1 MSSSDA
7 TLDPAALAASQ
18 AAAEAAR
25 RMTIEAWTLYGVGM
39 VVTFL
44 RMFARAK
51 AVGFRN
57 FRADDYLAF
66 GAAIFYTIQSTLA
79 YEVGN
84 IAHGLANNGMTD
96 DERTAL
102 STTDPEFTLRV
113 IGSKIQVAGWTTY
126 SALLLLLKL
135 SMLFFYL
142 RLTEGLGRRY
152 RMRIWIGFGLVIGT
166 FMASI
171 LAVFL
176 ACIPFDKYWQISPD
190 PGNSCQAAISLPI
203 IWTSFAANVSTD
215 IYLILIPI
223 PLLWESTLRLI
234 KKIASTIVLGAGIF
248 VLVCATLKSI
258 FVLVDP
264 VNGAQLAGT
273 WGTRETFVAVVT
285 TNLPM
290 IFPLIRTWLKPLW
303 PSMLRSSKK
312 AYKTPSGF
320 QTIGGG
326 NGQYGNSQRSR
337 DRRTGPSSANPI
349 TANISFTESEERI
362 MNDVKMQD
370 IKTSTS
376 SVSPIPGSKPPNG
389 IVVSN
394 EIQVTIDDRT
404 SQFVEQRPQHPRE
417 AW

>member
-7 TLDPAALAASQ
+7 ALDPAALAAAQ

-25 RMTIEAWTLYGVGM
+25 RMTIEAWTLYAIGM

-44 RMFARAK
+44 RMFARVK

-66 GAAIFYTIQSTLA
+66 AAAIFYTIQSTLA

-96 DERTAL
+96 AERVAL
-102 STTDPEFTLRV
+102 STSDPEYGIRI

-126 SALLLLLKL
+126 SALIWLLKL
-135 SMLFFYL
+135 SMLCFYL

-152 RMRIWIGFGLVIGT
+152 RIRIWIGFGLVLGT
-166 FMASI
+166 FIAS
-171 LAVFL
+171 LGSVFL
-176 ACIPFDKYWQISPD
+176 ACIPFNKYWQINPD
-190 PGNSCQAAISLPI
+190 PGNSCQAAVSLPI

-223 PLLWESTLRLI
+223 PLLWESTLKLI

-290 IFPLIRTWLKPLW
+290 IFPLLRTWLKPLW

-312 AYKTPSGF
+312 TYKTPTGF

-326 NGQYGNSQRSR
+326 NGQYGPRSY
-337 DRRTGPSSANPI
+337 DRRTNPSSANAI
-349 TANISFTESEERI
+349 TTNATFTESEERI
-362 MNDVKMQD
+362 MKDVKLQD
-370 IKTSTS
+370 IKGS
-376 SVSPIPGSKPPNG
+376 SVSPTPGSKPPNG

-394 EIQVTIDDRT
+394 EIEVTTEDRT
-404 SQFVEQRPQHPRE
+404 SQFVEQRPQRVHE

>member
-1 MSSSDA
+1 MSSSA
-7 TLDPAALAASQ
+7 APLDPAAQ
-18 AAAEAAR
+18 AAAEATIEAAR
-25 RMTIEAWTLYGVGM
+25 RMTIEAWTLYGIGM
-39 VVTFL
+39 VVTML
-44 RMFARAK
+44 RTYARAK

-57 FRADDYLAF
+57 FRPDDYLAW
-66 GAAIFYTIQSTLA
+66 AAALFYTVQSTLA

-84 IAHGLANNGMTD
+84 VAQGLANSGMTD
-96 DERTAL
+96 EERAAL
-102 STTDPEFTLRV
+102 SITDPEYGMRI

-126 SALLLLLKL
+126 SALIWLLKL

-152 RMRIWIGFGLVIGT
+152 RLRIWIGFGLVLAT
-166 FMASI
+166 FIASMGS
-171 LAVFL
+171 VFL
-176 ACIPFDKYWQISPD
+176 SCIPFNKYWQINPD
-190 PGNSCQAAISLPI
+190 PGNACQAAISLPI

-223 PLLWESTLRLI
+223 PLLWESTLRLV

-290 IFPLIRTWLKPLW
+290 IFPLIRTWLKPMW
-303 PSMLRSSKK
+303 PSILRSSKK
-312 AYKTPSGF
+312 AYTTPSGF

-326 NGQYGNSQRSR
+326 NGQSRSR
-337 DRRTGPSSANPI
+337 DRRTAPSSANPL
-349 TANISFTESEERI
+349 TANSAFTESEERI
-362 MNDVKMQD
+362 MNDVKMQN
-370 IKTSTS
+370 IKNLAWPTL
-376 SVSPIPGSKPPNG
+376 GSRPHNG

-394 EIQVTIDDRT
+394 EVEITTEDRT
-404 SQFVEQRPQHPRE
+404 SQFGGQRPQRAHE